1 MVKLSAELIEQAAQY
16 TNPVRDRELDLR
28 GYKIPVLENLGATL
42 DQFDTIDFSDNEV
55 RKLDGFPLLKR
66 LKTVLINN
74 NRICRIGENLE
85 QSLPSL
91 KELVLTS
98 NNIQELGDL
107 DPLASVKTLTLLSLL
122 RNPVTNKKHYR
133 LYVINKLPQIRVLDF
148 QKVKLKERQE
158 AEKMFKGKRGAQ
170 LAKDIAKR
178 TKTFTP
184 GVGLQADK
192 KKMGP
197 SAADVEAIKN
207 AIANATSLAEVE
219 RLKGLLQSGQIPGRE
234 NRQDAQS
241 MVEEEEEEM
250 ERGMQAESVSMY
262 EAVGGDEM
270 EGDDQDGM
278 NNMEEDMHVN
288 GS

>member
-66 LKTVLINN
+66 LKTLIMNN

-85 QSLPSL
+85 QSLPSM
-91 KELVLTS
+91 KELILTN

-107 DPLASVKTLTLLSLL
+107 DPLATVKTLTLLSLL

-133 LYVINKLPQIRVLDF
+133 LYVISKIPQVRVLDF

-184 GVGLQADK
+184 GAVLQADK
-192 KKMGP
+192 KRAGP
-197 SAADVEAIKN
+197 TPADVEAIK
-207 AIANATSLAEVE
+207 ACVDCVLHVFI
-219 RLKGLLQSGQIPGRE
+219 
-234 NRQDAQS
+234 
-241 MVEEEEEEM
+241 
-250 ERGMQAESVSMY
+250 SVS
-262 EAVGGDEM
+262 VIL
-270 EGDDQDGM
+270 
-278 NNMEEDMHVN
+278 VRKCC
-288 GS
+288 